1 MLSRTAIEHRVT
13 IFWLKKEITCDY
25 PVGHMHVPLLQPSMT
40 TARRSRIDLSQLLQ
54 GQNPTI
60 DLRINIFEDSTRNFL
75 KALVGFKN
83 KAITSISERRKYQIA
98 EKKKFA
104 EKTQHVEKEINK
116 RKLIEIDLVAGMR
129 FDNQILEFLYLIL
142 RSRPRTR
149 ETRAE
154 GHRALSRR
162 AWTTTDIS
170 PGQVRRNPRRDWPI
184 PYNNGK
190 PRPRCVIRL
199 EYINTSQF
207 VG

>member
-1 MLSRTAIEHRVT
+1 
-13 IFWLKKEITCDY
+13 
-25 PVGHMHVPLLQPSMT
+25 MHVPLLQPSMT

-162 AWTTTDIS
+162 A
-170 PGQVRRNPRRDWPI
+170 
-184 PYNNGK
+184 
-190 PRPRCVIRL
+190 
-199 EYINTSQF
+199 
-207 VG
+207 

>member
-1 MLSRTAIEHRVT
+1 MWSSH
-13 IFWLKKEITCDY
+13 
-25 PVGHMHVPLLQPSMT
+25 VGHMLVHVPLLQPSMT

-104 EKTQHVEKEINK
+104 ERTQHVEKEINK

-129 FDNQILEFLYLIL
+129 FDN
-142 RSRPRTR
+142 
-149 ETRAE
+149 
-154 GHRALSRR
+154 
-162 AWTTTDIS
+162 
-170 PGQVRRNPRRDWPI
+170 
-184 PYNNGK
+184 
-190 PRPRCVIRL
+190 
-199 EYINTSQF
+199 
-207 VG
+207 

>member
-1 MLSRTAIEHRVT
+1 MTIPLVT
-13 IFWLKKEITCDY
+13 CMFLFFN
-25 PVGHMHVPLLQPSMT
+25 HQMT

-104 EKTQHVEKEINK
+104 EKTEHVEKEINK

-142 RSRPRTR
+142 RSRP
-149 ETRAE
+149 
-154 GHRALSRR
+154 
-162 AWTTTDIS
+162 
-170 PGQVRRNPRRDWPI
+170 
-184 PYNNGK
+184 
-190 PRPRCVIRL
+190 
-199 EYINTSQF
+199 
-207 VG
+207 